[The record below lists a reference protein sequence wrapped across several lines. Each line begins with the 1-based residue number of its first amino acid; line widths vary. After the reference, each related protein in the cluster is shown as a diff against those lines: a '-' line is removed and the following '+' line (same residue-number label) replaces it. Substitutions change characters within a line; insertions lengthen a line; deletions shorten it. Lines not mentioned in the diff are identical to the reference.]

1 MIKDLIIPY
10 RHLMFHT
17 ISLDMA
23 EDSLLRILVMWMC
36 LQFALDCTPRIWKE
50 EGLSVS
56 GRAGGHQSWP
66 LLANGCVGSKA
77 RHCGC

>member
-1 MIKDLIIPY
+1 MISELPEVSKRRTSPRALMICVQEGVCWVIKDLIIPY

-50 EGLSVS
+50 EGSE
-56 GRAGGHQSWP
+56 
-66 LLANGCVGSKA
+66 
-77 RHCGC
+77 